1 MESNALAQCE
11 RPREAIGGGAPHLRE
26 RWRDGERLIERDEA
40 VKNLLGDRA
49 SIYVSKQDGIECRRI
64 VADRPPVDAFI
75 SGRLP
80 GGPAQAEESDQ
91 RGTADSRSRR
101 ERVAQSPPPPSALPM
116 ATNRCDEPDVPDS
129 MTGATRSSDTSATA
143 SARIFVICLS
153 PFRRLTAPTMGA
165 TCRRR

>member
-26 RWRDGERLIERDEA
+26 RWRECERLIEPNQAR
-40 VKNLLGDRA
+40 KKLLGDRA

-91 RGTADSRSRR
+91 RGTRDSRSRR

-129 MTGATRSSDTSATA
+129 MTGAKRSSDTSATPTPT
-143 SARIFVICLS
+143 IFVISLS
-153 PFRRLTAPTMGA
+153 PFPPLTTLTTPS
-165 TCRRR
+165 